1 MKKKTNDQFLIGS
14 WVSFYPFEIHDYEY
28 QLDQMQ
34 AAGLNFNIFPLTF
47 ANKMDNPEDCDR
59 VEKAYA
65 ARTMRY
71 FMYGGMSEE
80 GMERAVRYAQDK
92 AHCIGYHLL
101 DEPVGDALSEVGRVI
116 RAYREADGKRYP
128 FVNLLPSYAG
138 EERLGGTYY
147 EHCARFVSEAGAEN
161 IEYLSHDYYPFHL
174 EITCPEIFAD
184 TEVMRR
190 VAWENGRL
198 RTHAFPQSSAWNS
211 IRMPNIDEMRWHV
224 YGYLAYGFKALSWF
238 NLVCPGNSDTEG
250 EGFRDS
256 IIYRDGTIR
265 NPQLFE
271 DFGNLN
277 REILT
282 LGETLMKL
290 DTVHAYHTQADV
302 AGVEKLPA
310 DWMITPVRQENFI
323 ISQMVTAAGDQTYVM
338 LFNKD
343 WAHEATASF
352 AVSPFSGIESLEYVS
367 PFDGMTTTIT
377 PEDGVFTDTF
387 RPGEGKLYKLN
398 GKVSH
403 RVFPLDGTR
412 SRADIDLA
420 SPQAVVGLD
429 VVCPLHKNQPSV
441 SLQISTNK
449 RFTEERTKQFTF
461 DAIPESGELRFE
473 FATGKY
479 IRAMFSGAEEAP
491 LYGWVEVRVRFADE
505 PVLPEEVEVPF
516 EEIVPCE
523 EPEAESEAVET
534 IEAAE
539 EIEMTAETELDVL
552 ADDEPSAEV
561 SSSDVNYADLN
572 DALAVVDGLV
582 EAEYTA
588 NSWQAVREQYD
599 AAVALKSG
607 SPTQDEITDAYW
619 HLLDR
624 VRELEPVQWTL
635 PKPEIQDE
643 QAQKKTVHVSG
654 GILTATVATLAGAV
668 VGGIVGLFASKA
680 KKNKK

>member
-1 MKKKTNDQFLIGS
+1 M
-14 WVSFYPFEIHDYEY
+14 EI
-28 QLDQMQ
+28 
-34 AAGLNFNIFPLTF
+34 
-47 ANKMDNPEDCDR
+47 
-59 VEKAYA
+59 
-65 ARTMRY
+65 
-71 FMYGGMSEE
+71 
-80 GMERAVRYAQDK
+80 
-92 AHCIGYHLL
+92 
-101 DEPVGDALSEVGRVI
+101 
-116 RAYREADGKRYP
+116 
-128 FVNLLPSYAG
+128 
-138 EERLGGTYY
+138 
-147 EHCARFVSEAGAEN
+147 
-161 IEYLSHDYYPFHL
+161 
-174 EITCPEIFAD
+174 
-184 TEVMRR
+184 MRR

-198 RTHAFPQSSAWNS
+198 RTHAFPQSSAWNG
-211 IRMPNIDEMRWHV
+211 IRMPNIDEMRWNV

-238 NLVCPGNSDTEG
+238 NLVCPGNCDTEG

-256 IIYRDGTIR
+256 LIYRNGTIR

-290 DTVHAYHTQADV
+290 DTVHAYHTKADV

-367 PFDGMTTTIT
+367 PFDGLTTTVT

-403 RVFPLDGTR
+403 RVFPLDGTH
-412 SRADIDLA
+412 SRADIDLS

-429 VVCPLHKNQPSV
+429 IVCPLHKEKPTV

-449 RFTEERTKQFTF
+449 RFTEDRTKLISF
-461 DAIPESGELRFE
+461 DTVSESGELRFE
-473 FATGKY
+473 SATGKY
-479 IRAMFSGAEEAP
+479 VRATFSGAEEAP

-505 PVLPEEVEVPF
+505 PVIPEVI
-516 EEIVPCE
+516 EESLNEIATC
-523 EPEAESEAVET
+523 
-534 IEAAE
+534 E
-539 EIEMTAETELDVL
+539 EIEVVAEAEMSVDAAGDIDVITEDGSPVYV
-552 ADDEPSAEV
+552 DDEFSAEAPI
-561 SSSDVNYADLN
+561 SDVNYADLN

-582 EAEYTA
+582 EAEYTVD
-588 NSWQAVREQYD
+588 SWTAVREQYA

-607 SPTQDEITDAYW
+607 SPTQEEITDAYW

-624 VRELEPVQWTL
+624 VRELAPVQWTL
-635 PKPEIQDE
+635 PKPETHDE
-643 QAQKKTVHVSG
+643 QAQKKSVRISG
-654 GILTATVATLAGAV
+654 GILTATVATIAGAV
-668 VGGIVGLFASKA
+668 LGGVVGLFASKS